1 MQQSDETGELFTAIS
16 AAQAEINNPAKN
28 TTNTFF
34 KNEYADLA
42 SVLNS
47 IRAVASR
54 HGLGII
60 QSIDM
65 VDSRVTVQTQ
75 LAHVSGQWI
84 RCSAMVPLPEN
95 ANNIPQAIGVIAT
108 YLRRYQAQSMM
119 GIWAGEADDDAQALT
134 FQRGELTENEVAH
147 IDALLSSTKS
157 NRQAF
162 YKVFNV
168 EKLQDLSPD
177 QYKGAGKQL
186 QQKKRR
192 DG

>member
-119 GIWAGEADDDAQALT
+119 VIWAGEADDDAQALT

-168 EKLQDLSPD
+168 EKIQDLSPD
-177 QYKGAGKQL
+177 QYKVAVKQL

>member
-34 KNEYADLA
+34 RNEYADLA

-134 FQRGELTENEVAH
+134 FSRGEVTENEVAH
-147 IDALLSSTKS
+147 IDALLTSTKS

-168 EKLQDLSPD
+168 EKIQDLSPD
-177 QYKGAGKQL
+177 QYKVAVKQL